1 MRDSTFSRMCWMAA
15 RGANVL
21 GEDLV
26 RLSANDFRSAC
37 DKSRNTSDAIAARLL
52 PIHIDGI
59 FGSAV
64 LEYRPR
70 FLHGQPHRL
79 RDLQKHFL
87 VGEVTAFDKIGF
99 VESGVNLL
107 EPRLR
112 IGPFRKLLRQ
122 PAVIRV
128 RAPVKEDVRRP
139 STLSSARA
147 WRPDRGRGPQKDP
160 SAKDPRTACPDEAE
174 SRPTARRRR
183 NPVLTAQ
190 YARH

>member
-59 FGSAV
+59 FESAV

-87 VGEVTAFDKIGF
+87 VGEVTAFDKISF
-99 VESGVNLL
+99 VESVVNLL
-107 EPRLR
+107 EPRLG
-112 IGPFRKLLRQ
+112 IGPFRELLRQ

-128 RAPVKEDVRRP
+128 RAPVIRKMFGVHQPFHRSEEHT
-139 STLSSARA
+139 SELQSQSHI
-147 WRPDRGRGPQKDP
+147 
-160 SAKDPRTACPDEAE
+160 S
-174 SRPTARRRR
+174 
-183 NPVLTAQ
+183 
-190 YARH
+190 YAVFCLKK

>member
-1 MRDSTFSRMCWMAA
+1 MAA

-59 FGSAV
+59 FESAV

-128 RAPVKEDVRRP
+128 RAPVIRKMFGVHQPFHPRVHGVQIEAAARKKILQRKTLGRRVRMKR
-139 STLSSARA
+139 
-147 WRPDRGRGPQKDP
+147 KVDP
-160 SAKDPRTACPDEAE
+160 LHGDG
-174 SRPTARRRR
+174 
-183 NPVLTAQ
+183 VILF
-190 YARH
+190 